1 MYKCCLFRYIPLLCP
16 IDYFS
21 GVLFSKGSLLTG
33 VDASAAQN
41 STVTKTCSQC
51 GAVLPSSARA
61 CSFCESSFS
70 VGPSS
75 WEGPT
80 GISSSQSLGAH
91 EDQGS
96 AGRDRDQPNI
106 HSGALPHIEEDP
118 AWRGELAQ
126 RLDAYRSR
134 RRKLAPNA
142 AQSRFSFDEPAS
154 AAAPHTPVAVAD
166 GGALAEENF
175 SFTIAIGRPSK
186 KGVLE
191 ESRMEIDV
199 SLPPDAES
207 TPQTEI
213 AEDERKSQPA
223 LHQVASIDDR
233 RLAAL
238 VDFCCLLFAYGGFL
252 MLFGS
257 LGGQFTLSKLN
268 AAVYTATFAIVYL
281 QYFALF
287 TVFGGTTPGMM
298 MRGLQV
304 VSFSGEPPTPRQML
318 LRSAGYILSAGTFF
332 LGFLWAMWDE
342 DELTWHDRLSG
353 THLSMAQTFADLENS
368 SVAHSQ

>member
-1 MYKCCLFRYIPLLCP
+1 MR
-16 IDYFS
+16 
-21 GVLFSKGSLLTG
+21 VLFFESSLLTG

-51 GAVLPSSARA
+51 GAVLPSSVRA
-61 CSFCESSFS
+61 CNFCDSSFS
-70 VGPSS
+70 VGLSA
-75 WEGPT
+75 WEDHSA
-80 GISSSQSLGAH
+80 ISSTERPATH
-91 EDQGS
+91 EDHGS
-96 AGRDRDQPNI
+96 AGSGRSDQPLVVPRQLEN
-106 HSGALPHIEEDP
+106 DV

-126 RLDAYRSR
+126 RLDSYRSR
-134 RRKLAPNA
+134 RRKLAPNT
-142 AQSRFSFDEPAS
+142 AQSRFSFD
-154 AAAPHTPVAVAD
+154 APDGQTPRTPVTVAEAPAPVD
-166 GGALAEENF
+166 EDF

-186 KGVLE
+186 KRVLE
-191 ESRMEIDV
+191 ESRMVIDV
-199 SLPPDAES
+199 SLPPDSES
-207 TPQTEI
+207 NSQTPVV
-213 AEDERKSQPA
+213 EDARKSPG
-223 LHQVASIDDR
+223 LHPVASMDDR

-238 VDFCCLLFAYGGFL
+238 IDLCCLLFAYGGFL
-252 MLFGS
+252 MLFSS

-268 AAVYTATFAIVYL
+268 AAVYTTTFAIVYM

-287 TVFGGTTPGMM
+287 TIFGGTTPGMM

-342 DELTWHDRLSG
+342 DELTWHDRLSR
-353 THLSMAQTFADLENS
+353 THLSPAQTFADLENS